1 MSAMATSTSGTKKKK
16 IIPDSGLSQQLPE
29 KKINFLNDHDR
40 KLYNL

>member
-1 MSAMATSTSGTKKKK
+1 MSGIGTSQSGVKKKK
-16 IIPDSGLSQQLPE
+16 IIPDSGLSKQLSE